1 MDQRK
6 ALLILL
12 FFALWLQ
19 GCVLVFP
26 VPSSKEEILSGKKIT
41 KEELTF
47 IQEGMTSK
55 NEVIERLGPP
65 SVIWKKANILAY
77 DCVSKWGD
85 LYVIAVV
92 GAVGGVGGFGGG
104 GSQQLAETH
113 ILLIQFDENDLIKR
127 FEKISIAGSDH
138 YGNLLEKWVNKPIE
152 PVDKK

>member
-1 MDQRK
+1 LK
-6 ALLILL
+6 I
-12 FFALWLQ
+12 
-19 GCVLVFP
+19 
-26 VPSSKEEILSGKKIT
+26 SKKIT

-65 SVIWKKANILAY
+65 SVIWKKANIFAY

-85 LYVIAVV
+85 LFILVFV
-92 GAVGGVGGFGGG
+92 GAGYGGFGGTELKP
-104 GSQQLAETH
+104 LAETH

-127 FEKISIAGSDH
+127 FEKISIAGSDD